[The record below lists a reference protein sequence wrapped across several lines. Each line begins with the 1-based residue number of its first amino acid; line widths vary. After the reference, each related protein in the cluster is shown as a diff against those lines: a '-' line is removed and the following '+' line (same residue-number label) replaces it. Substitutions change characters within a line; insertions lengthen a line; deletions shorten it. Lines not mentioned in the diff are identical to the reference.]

1 MAIEPIEKAA
11 PVQGTQSVSRALDL
25 LRRVAGLHPDGATV
39 TDLAKA
45 AEIDR
50 ITANRL
56 LKTLELGG
64 FVERGEGSKRYRL
77 GMQAMQ
83 IGLASMRRAPLLEAC
98 RPMMKRL
105 AHVTGDT
112 VFLVVRNGDYA
123 HCLHYEEGSSPVRTL
138 VLQVGGMRVLGV
150 GSAGVTLLA
159 RQDDAS
165 IEAIYRRHQDEFKPS
180 GLTLP
185 RLRDLVAKTRKQ
197 GFSATDGLVHQ
208 GVSGV
213 GVSFEV
219 GEDGYAAISVAAV
232 SSKMNHEHKMWVTR
246 TVASELQAIGFTP
259 SVKSV
264 ENA

>member
-1 MAIEPIEKAA
+1 MTDA
-11 PVQGTQSVSRALDL
+11 PTDKPSAVQGTQSVSRALDL

-56 LKTLELGG
+56 LKTLELSG
-64 FVERGEGSKRYRL
+64 FVERGDGSKRYRL

-83 IGLASMRRAPLLEAC
+83 IGLASMKRAPLLEAC

-105 AHVTGDT
+105 AHITEDT

-123 HCLHYEEGSSPVRTL
+123 HCLHYEEGRSPVRTL

-150 GSAGVTLLA
+150 GSAGVTLLS
-159 RQDDAS
+159 REDDAS
-165 IEAIYRRHQDEFKPS
+165 IEAIYRRHEEEFRPS

-185 RLRDLVAKTRKQ
+185 RLRDLVEKTRKQ
-197 GFSATDGLVHQ
+197 GFSATDGLVHE

-213 GVSFEV
+213 GVSFDV
-219 GEDGYAAISVAAV
+219 GEDGYAAISVAAL
-232 SSKMNHEHKMWVTR
+232 SSKMNYERKMWVTR
-246 TVASELQAIGFTP
+246 TVVTELRAAGFTP
-259 SVKSV
+259 SAKLT
-264 ENA
+264 E